1 MVRELGDRRPWFVRL
16 THQFGRIVIPAM
28 THVHLEGLDRPD
40 LPRTGPLIVAS
51 NHISNA
57 DPALIGSW
65 VSPALGRQL
74 HWLGK
79 EESLRWPLLG
89 WAIAE
94 NGVIGVRRGTG
105 DIEAF
110 RLARRVLDEG
120 YVLVVFPEGTRS
132 RTASL
137 QAAKDG
143 IAILALRTGAPILPI
158 GIHGTEHFWPRGKL
172 PWFRGGDVT
181 LRVGAPF
188 RIPAPTGGDRKAAQH
203 EATATIMRRIAE
215 LLPPA
220 YRGAYAGAVDD
231 AAGDQAGDASAD
243 AVDRV
248 SAPRVT

>member
-1 MVRELGDRRPWFVRL
+1 MVRELVDRRPWFVRL
-16 THQFGRIVIPAM
+16 THQFGRIVIPLM
-28 THVHLEGLDRPD
+28 THVHLEGLERAD
-40 LPRTGPLIVAS
+40 LPRTGSLIIAS

-57 DPALIGSW
+57 DPGLIGSW

-120 YVLVVFPEGTRS
+120 HVLVVFPEGTRS

-137 QAAKDG
+137 QEAKDG
-143 IAILALRTGAPILPI
+143 VAILALRTGAPILPI

-188 RIPAPTGGDRKAAQH
+188 RLDPAIGGDRKAAQRAGT
-203 EATATIMRRIAE
+203 ETIMRHISE
-215 LLPPA
+215 LLPVS
-220 YRGAYAGAVDD
+220 YRGAYALGVD
-231 AAGDQAGDASAD
+231 GDAVHASGP
-243 AVDRV
+243 V
-248 SAPRVT
+248 SAPPMT

>member
-1 MVRELGDRRPWFVRL
+1 MTRRLIDRRPWFVRL
-16 THQFGRIVIPAM
+16 THQFGRIVIPLM
-28 THVHLEGLDRPD
+28 THVHLEGLDRRD
-40 LPRTGPLIVAS
+40 LPRTGPLIIAS

-57 DPALIGSW
+57 DPGLIGSW

-120 YVLVVFPEGTRS
+120 HVLVVFPEGTRS
-132 RTASL
+132 PTASL
-137 QAAKDG
+137 QEAKDG
-143 IAILALRTGAPILPI
+143 IAILALRSGAPILPI

-188 RIPAPTGGDRKAAQH
+188 TLAAPGPGADRKAAQH
-203 EATATIMRRIAE
+203 AATERIMRSIAE
-215 LLPPA
+215 LLPPG
-220 YRGAYAGAVDD
+220 YRGAYA
-231 AAGDQAGDASAD
+231 ASETESSETPEG
-243 AVDRV
+243 V